1 MDMKILAAVF
11 ITLAAVF
18 VVINTGEAQPQN
30 LRTGT
35 SGLSSIVSG
44 LFSSPNPQAET
55 KVEADIKVLS
65 RNTTMNVNGDLTVK
79 GLEKYISGNVD
90 IKSDK
95 DIKFK
100 NFEGQIFIGN
110 NTTIDGNVEGFTS
123 KGVQVAK
130 NFRLEKEINTT
141 QINVVE
147 AERVGVSFGSA
158 DIDVEATN
166 SSTSLTKSN
175 TTVQIDSFTGNMTV
189 LPRQMELSLNGKIN
203 TLKAGSTTIGQ

>member
-18 VVINTGEAQPQN
+18 VVINTGEAQPQD
-30 LRTGT
+30 LRTGP
-35 SGLSSIVSG
+35 SGLSGIFSD
-44 LFSSPNPQAET
+44 LFSSPNPKTET
-55 KVEADIKVLS
+55 QVEADIKVLS
-65 RNTTMNVNGDLTVK
+65 KNTTMNVNGDVTVE
-79 GLEKYISGNVD
+79 GLQKYISGNVD
-90 IKSDK
+90 IKSNK

-100 NFEGQIFIGN
+100 NFDGQIFIGN
-110 NTTIDGNVEGFTS
+110 NTTIRGDVEGFTS

-130 NFRLEKEINTT
+130 SFRLEKEVNTT
-141 QINVVE
+141 KIDVTG
-147 AERVGVSFGSA
+147 AKRIGLGFKSA

-189 LPRQMELSLNGKIN
+189 RPQEMELSLIGKIN
-203 TLKAGSTTIGQ
+203 TLKAGTTTIGQ

>member
-35 SGLSSIVSG
+35 SGISGIISG

-110 NTTIDGNVEGFTS
+110 NTTIDGNVEGITS

-141 QINVVE
+141 QINIVE

-158 DIDVEATN
+158 NIDVEATN

>member
-35 SGLSSIVSG
+35 SGISGIISG